1 MQSNN
6 ETLRS
11 IMEDIEKIFH
21 GPDAACCQDVFIP
34 DNRDHLL
41 PDTTPP
47 FKDDREEVTPTKP
60 TGKLRKTKSFM
71 KPFFK
76 KFTNIAIR

>member
-34 DNRDHLL
+34 DNRVHLL

-60 TGKLRKTKSFM
+60 KNIKYGKNPYTRKIANKA
-71 KPFFK
+71 K
-76 KFTNIAIR
+76 KQN